1 MVGGDLTRSHFKQ
14 RPFAELHRA
23 FGDQYVHEYVCHSS
37 LRAHCRRMGLVLRT
51 IQTIQQT
58 PPSRFPGESRDPL
71 PPWAPAFA
79 GEAGL
84 SEVLGCLVNRV
95 NDPEDYARHRMV
107 SFIARGK
114 S

>member
-1 MVGGDLTRSHFKQ
+1 MPPGIAAMANRRGFLQCVGFDQ
-14 RPFAELHRA
+14 R
-23 FGDQYVHEYVCHSS
+23 
-37 LRAHCRRMGLVLRT
+37 LVLRT

-58 PPSRFPGESRDPL
+58 PPSRCPGESRDPL

-95 NDPEDYARHRMV
+95 NDPED
-107 SFIARGK
+107 
-114 S
+114 